1 MSTENQLTPLD
12 SAQGRPILL
21 APGGG
26 QAFNALGVS
35 LTLKTTG
42 ADSGGQWFVMEYAAP
57 PNFSGPPPHWHKVMT
72 EIFYVVEGSMTFRV
86 GEQTLEVG
94 PGGYAYVPP
103 GTVHGFSNL
112 ADTPAKFFGI
122 VTPAI
127 LEQYFY
133 EMMELVKNEPEW
145 PPQDMGKIMAL
156 MVKYDTFAPTDI

>member
-1 MSTENQLTPLD
+1 MSTENQPTPFD

-26 QAFNALGVS
+26 QVFNAQGVS

-57 PNFSGPPPHWHKVMT
+57 PNFPGPPLHWHKLMT
-72 EIFYVVEGSMTFRV
+72 EIFYVLEGSMTFRV

-103 GTVHGFSNL
+103 GTVHGFSNPTD
-112 ADTPAKFFGI
+112 APAKFFGI
-122 VTPAI
+122 ATPAI

-133 EMMELVKNEPEW
+133 EMMELVKNEPQW
-145 PPQDMGKIMAL
+145 PPQDMGKLMAL
-156 MVKYDTFAPTDI
+156 MAKYDTFAPTAV